1 MLPSVVV
8 VCRDTRWKVFTR
20 GGTRSPRDNSHFQDE
35 KLLREPSLSEALPA
49 INGSRSLG
57 SQSARRILD
66 HVGHDECTLQEHTE
80 IAAHILKHGS
90 CYIVAC
96 LAQAK
101 SCQAV
106 RLQCISFIS
115 HRLDWVPSVLT
126 RRGADDI
133 AGHPRF
139 QRNPLR
145 YAAFQSVLS
154 LDRSPH
160 YHQYVIQYIILTFW
174 EAALTVN

>member
-1 MLPSVVV
+1 MQYKMIIK
-8 VCRDTRWKVFTR
+8 CRRCVSYICFWFNVNFA
-20 GGTRSPRDNSHFQDE
+20 
-35 KLLREPSLSEALPA
+35 LSGYQA

-57 SQSARRILD
+57 LQSARRILD

-90 CYIVAC
+90 CYIVGC

-133 AGHPRF
+133 AGHPRLETHNGQVTF
-139 QRNPLR
+139 VKSWMCFIAKSQYLKWRK
-145 YAAFQSVLS
+145 FKSSS
-154 LDRSPH
+154 LDELFFFFFFHNP
-160 YHQYVIQYIILTFW
+160 YT
-174 EAALTVN
+174 